1 MTSHLKQLFHC
12 EFLEHLAR
20 YYNAGLTFDAS
31 FLLACFMDRP
41 VVLQSTARRTQYCL
55 EYFKQ
60 TRIGTGIPVVLQ
72 STADG
77 TVLAIAADRIP
88 GGKRVMQLAG
98 GGRVLVV
105 MIPTAK
111 EVFGQV

>member
-55 EYFKQ
+55 EC
-60 TRIGTGIPVVLQ
+60 RIYNPETKERTTYYGPENRHVL
-72 STADG
+72 
-77 TVLAIAADRIP
+77 IP